1 MKTLRLLAIL
11 MLATCAFTAVAN
23 AQASF
28 TGKVTLPYEVHW
40 GTAILPA
47 GEYTITMNTLHSV
60 TLVQSARNET
70 AFYTK
75 MPLVQDS
82 TNRPASLMITSLR
95 GEHRVQSMNLPEFG
109 RSFVYERPSKAEQEE
124 IAKAG
129 QIENVPVIVA
139 KK

>member
-11 MLATCAFTAVAN
+11 MLTICGFAAAAN

-60 TLVQSARNET
+60 TLVQSARNDR
-70 AFYTK
+70 AFYTR
-75 MPLVQDS
+75 MPLTQDS
-82 TNRPASLMITSLR
+82 TNHPASLLITSVR

-109 RSFVYERPSKAEQEE
+109 RSFVYEQLSKAELEE

-129 QIENVPVIVA
+129 QIQTVPVIVA

>member
-60 TLVQSARNET
+60 TLVQSARNDK
-70 AFYTK
+70 AFYTR
-75 MPLVQDS
+75 MPAIQDS
-82 TNRPASLMITSLR
+82 TNGPISLVITSLH
-95 GEHRVQSMNLPEFG
+95 GERRVQSMNLPEFG
-109 RSFVYERPSKAEQEE
+109 RSLVYERLSKAEQEE

-129 QIENVPVIVA
+129 QIQTVPVIVA

>member
-11 MLATCAFTAVAN
+11 MLTICGFAAAAN

-60 TLVQSARNET
+60 TLVQSARNDR
-70 AFYTK
+70 AFYTR
-75 MPLVQDS
+75 MPLAQDS
-82 TNRPASLMITSLR
+82 TNHPASLLITSVR

-109 RSFVYERPSKAEQEE
+109 RSFVYEQLSKAELEE

-129 QIENVPVIVA
+129 QIQTVPVIVA